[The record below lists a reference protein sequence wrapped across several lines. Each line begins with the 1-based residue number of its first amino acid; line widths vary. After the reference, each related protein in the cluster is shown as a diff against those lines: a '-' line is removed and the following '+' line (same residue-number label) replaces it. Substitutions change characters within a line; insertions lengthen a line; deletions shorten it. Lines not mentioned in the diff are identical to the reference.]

1 MPRSGSIISR
11 VNPSSPTPA
20 DDLARAARAE
30 RLERLF
36 EWPLVVAA
44 LLVIPV
50 VVLDETNASGFWGT
64 FGSVLNWVVWSV
76 FAVALVVL
84 LAVTPHRGAWLR
96 AHPIELAIVLLTP
109 PMLPA
114 AFGALRLFRLLR
126 LLRLGI
132 FVHELRRFLT
142 PSGVRLA
149 GVLAAAAALGGGAIF
164 AEVEKG
170 QSLGDGVWWAF
181 ATMSTVGYGDLSPK
195 SAIGRIVGACLMVIG
210 IGFFALLTGALAQ
223 YFLAEKVTALEQEEE
238 RLIQSEGEARDEI
251 LAEIRAVSLRLQQ
264 LERRV
269 NELL

>member
-1 MPRSGSIISR
+1 MSTSADEIPR
-11 VNPSSPTPA
+11 A
-20 DDLARAARAE
+20 ERAE

-44 LLVIPV
+44 LLVVPV
-50 VVLDETNASGFWGT
+50 VVLDETNATGFWGT
-64 FGSVLNWVVWSV
+64 FGGVLNWVVWSA

-84 LAVTPHRGAWLR
+84 LIVTPHRGAWLR

-109 PMLPA
+109 PILPA

-149 GVLAAAAALGGGAIF
+149 AVLAAAAALGGGAIF
-164 AEVEKG
+164 AEAEQG
-170 QSLGDGVWWAF
+170 HSLGDGVWWAV
-181 ATMSTVGYGDLSPK
+181 ATMSTVGYGDLAPK
-195 SAIGRIVGACLMVIG
+195 TAIGRIVGACLMLIG
-210 IGFFALLTGALAQ
+210 IGFFALVTGALAQ
-223 YFLAEKVTALEQEEE
+223 HFLAEKVTELEHEEE
-238 RLIQSEGEARDEI
+238 RLVQSGGEARDEI
-251 LAEIRAVSLRLQQ
+251 LTEIRAVSARLQQ

-269 NELL
+269 NDLL